1 MLVGY
6 ARVSTAEQDA
16 GFAAQLDELNRAGCE
31 KVFSEKV
38 SSVAARRTQLD
49 AALQFTREGDVLV
62 VTRLDR
68 LARSVA
74 DFVRIGETL
83 DRKKVSLRV
92 LAMGLDTGNASG
104 RLMLNVLSSVAQFER
119 EVMLERQREG
129 IAKAKAA
136 GKYKGRK
143 PTARAK
149 ANDVIARFKAGERA
163 ADIARA
169 TGIGRASCYRILAE
183 AGLIGSEAIANQSI
197 TAPVVPAGANS
208 P

>member
-16 GFAAQLDELNRAGCE
+16 GFAAQLEELNRAGCE

-49 AALQFTREGDVLV
+49 AALQFTREGDVFL

-74 DFVRIGETL
+74 DFVRISETL

-119 EVMLERQREG
+119 EIMLERQREG

-136 GKYKGRK
+136 GKYRGRK

-149 ANDVIARFKAGERA
+149 ADDVITRFKAGERVT
-163 ADIARA
+163 DIAKA
-169 TGIGRASCYRILAE
+169 AGIGRASCYRALTE
-183 AGLIGSEAIANQSI
+183 AGLIRAQQ
-197 TAPVVPAGANS
+197 P
-208 P
+208 

>member
-6 ARVSTAEQDA
+6 ARVSTVEQDA
-16 GFAAQLDELNRAGCE
+16 GFEAQIEELNRAGCE
-31 KVFSEKV
+31 KVFSEKM

-49 AALQFTREGDVLV
+49 AALQFVRDGDVFV

-68 LARSVA
+68 LARSVS
-74 DFVRIGETL
+74 DFVRISETL
-83 DRKKVSLRV
+83 DRRKVSLRV
-92 LAMGLDTGNASG
+92 MAMGLDTGTASG

-143 PTARAK
+143 ATARAK
-149 ANDVIARFKAGERA
+149 ADDVIARFKAGERVT
-163 ADIARA
+163 DIARA
-169 TGIGRASCYRILAE
+169 AGIGRASCYRLLTD
-183 AGLIGSEAIANQSI
+183 AGLTRNQQQ
-197 TAPVVPAGANS
+197 
-208 P
+208 

>member
-1 MLVGY
+1 MFVGY
-6 ARVSTAEQDA
+6 ARVSTVEQDA
-16 GFAAQLDELNRAGCE
+16 GFAAQLDELKRVGCE
-31 KVFSEKV
+31 KLFSEKV
-38 SSVAARRTQLD
+38 SSVAAKRAQLD
-49 AALQFTREGDVLV
+49 AALEFTREGDVLV

-74 DFVRIGETL
+74 DFVRISDAL

-129 IAKAKAA
+129 IAKAKIA
-136 GKYKGRK
+136 GKYKGRT

-149 ANDVIARFKAGERA
+149 SAEVIALFKTGEGPSA
-163 ADIARA
+163 IAKA

-183 AGLIGSEAIANQSI
+183 AGLMQANRSLGASSASI
-197 TAPVVPAGANS
+197 LS
-208 P
+208 SS

>member
-6 ARVSTAEQDA
+6 ARVSTVEQDA
-16 GFAAQLDELNRAGCE
+16 GFAAQLEELNRVGCE

-38 SSVAARRTQLD
+38 SSVATRRTQLD
-49 AALQFTREGDVLV
+49 AALQFNREGDVFV

-68 LARSVA
+68 LARSVG
-74 DFVRIGETL
+74 DFVRISEAL

-143 PTARAK
+143 ATARAK
-149 ANDVIARFKAGERA
+149 ADDVIARFKAGQRA
-163 ADIARA
+163 ADIASA
-169 TGIGRASCYRILAE
+169 AGIGRASCYRILAE
-183 AGLIGSEAIANQSI
+183 AGLTGIQQQ
-197 TAPVVPAGANS
+197 PL
-208 P
+208 

>member
-6 ARVSTAEQDA
+6 ARVSTVEQDA
-16 GFAAQLDELNRAGCE
+16 GVATQLEELKRAGCE

-49 AALQFTREGDVLV
+49 AALEFTREGDVLV

-74 DFVRIGETL
+74 DFVRISDAL

-163 ADIARA
+163 VDIAKA
-169 TGIGRASCYRILAE
+169 AGIGRASCYRILSD
-183 AGLIGSEAIANQSI
+183 AGLIQ
-197 TAPVVPAGANS
+197 
-208 P
+208 

>member
-6 ARVSTAEQDA
+6 ARVSTVEQDA
-16 GFAAQLDELNRAGCE
+16 GFAAQLDELNRCGCE

-38 SSVAARRTQLD
+38 SSVVARRTQLD
-49 AALQFTREGDVLV
+49 AALQFTREGDVFV

-74 DFVRIGETL
+74 DFVRISETL

-136 GKYKGRK
+136 GKYRGRK

-149 ANDVIARFKAGERA
+149 ADDVIARFKAGERA
-163 ADIARA
+163 ADIARRA
-169 TGIGRASCYRILAE
+169 GIGRASCYRILAD
-183 AGLIGSEAIANQSI
+183 AGLLGSHQ
-197 TAPVVPAGANS
+197 
-208 P
+208 

>member
-6 ARVSTAEQDA
+6 ARVSTVEQDA
-16 GFAAQLDELNRAGCE
+16 GFAVQLDELRKVGCE
-31 KVFSEKV
+31 KIFSEKV
-38 SSVAARRTQLD
+38 SSVVAKRAQLD
-49 AALQFTREGDVLV
+49 AALEFTREGDVLV

-74 DFVRIGETL
+74 DFVRISDAL

-149 ANDVIARFKAGERA
+149 ADDVIARYRAGEGPVA
-163 ADIARA
+163 IARA

-183 AGLIGSEAIANQSI
+183 AGLSGGS
-197 TAPVVPAGANS
+197 PAA
-208 P
+208 

>member
-6 ARVSTAEQDA
+6 ARVSTVEQDA
-16 GFAAQLDELNRAGCE
+16 GFDAQLDELRKIRCE
-31 KVFSEKV
+31 KIFSEKV
-38 SSVAARRTQLD
+38 SSVATKRSQLD
-49 AALQFTREGDVLV
+49 AALEFTREGDVLV

-74 DFVRIGETL
+74 DFVRISDAL

-92 LAMGLDTGNASG
+92 LAMGLDTANASG

-136 GKYKGRK
+136 GKYKGRT

-149 ANDVIARFKAGERA
+149 SAEVVALFNSGKGPSAIAK
-163 ADIARA
+163 A
-169 TGIGRASCYRILAE
+169 TGIGRASCYRILAD
-183 AGLIGSEAIANQSI
+183 AGLMQGNRASCA
-197 TAPVVPAGANS
+197 VPES
-208 P
+208 PLSSN

>member
-6 ARVSTAEQDA
+6 ARVSTVEQDA
-16 GFAAQLDELNRAGCE
+16 GFAAQLDELRRAGCE
-31 KVFSEKV
+31 KLFSEKV
-38 SSVAARRTQLD
+38 SSVAAKRAQLE
-49 AALQFTREGDVLV
+49 AALEFTREGDVLV

-74 DFVRIGETL
+74 DFVRISDAL

-149 ANDVIARFKAGERA
+149 ADDVIARYKAGEGPA
-163 ADIARA
+163 AIARV

-183 AGLIGSEAIANQSI
+183 AGLSAQVRN
-197 TAPVVPAGANS
+197 
-208 P
+208 

>member
-6 ARVSTAEQDA
+6 ARVSTIEQDA
-16 GFAAQLDELNRAGCE
+16 GFAAQLEELNRAGCE
-31 KVFSEKV
+31 RVFSEKV

-49 AALQFTREGDVLV
+49 AALQFTREGDVFV

-74 DFVRIGETL
+74 DFVRISDTL

-129 IAKAKAA
+129 IAKAKKA

-149 ANDVIARFKAGERA
+149 ADSVIARFNAGEKVT
-163 ADIARA
+163 DIAKA
-169 TGIGRASCYRILAE
+169 VGIGRASCYRVLAD
-183 AGLIGSEAIANQSI
+183 AGL
-197 TAPVVPAGANS
+197 VGAQQ
-208 P
+208 

>member
-6 ARVSTAEQDA
+6 ARVSTVEQDA
-16 GFAAQLDELNRAGCE
+16 GFAAQLNELTRVGCE
-31 KVFSEKV
+31 KLFSEKV
-38 SSVAARRTQLD
+38 SSVAAKRAQLD
-49 AALQFTREGDVLV
+49 AALEFTREGDVLV

-74 DFVRIGETL
+74 DFVRISDAL

-136 GKYKGRK
+136 GKYKGRT

-149 ANDVIARFKAGERA
+149 SAEVIALFKTGEGPSA
-163 ADIARA
+163 IAKA

-183 AGLIGSEAIANQSI
+183 AGLMQANRSRGASSESTLSSN
-197 TAPVVPAGANS
+197 
-208 P
+208 